1 MISRRDLFKWTAAA
15 WDRLKRLFSRRKCPL
30 SGLPNRPDLGLIEGT
45 RIVRA
50 RVVELGKPCV
60 AGLKSY
66 DNRRVICMGKR
77 SEIVAQ
83 NKTPIILKKDDIVLI
98 ESTELWGDE
107 NSLIYQIFDVEEN
120 PG

>member
-1 MISRRDLFKWTAAA
+1 
-15 WDRLKRLFSRRKCPL
+15 
-30 SGLPNRPDLGLIEGT
+30 
-45 RIVRA
+45 
-50 RVVELGKPCV
+50 
-60 AGLKSY
+60 
-66 DNRRVICMGKR
+66 MGKR